1 MSSHKNQ
8 HDNEQ
13 NDIEIVSDE
22 TEVRRFG
29 KTDAKLRDELKV
41 AHEERASY
49 LDGWQRAK
57 ADLINYKRTAD
68 EESKR
73 AFARG
78 ATSVVMD
85 VLSALDSFDMAFGN
99 KEAWEAAP
107 KNWRDGVEYIHQQL
121 LAVLRERGVE
131 PFSPLGEHFD
141 PHSHESIGTTP
152 VEKPEQE
159 GIITAVI
166 QQGYRLNGDVIRP
179 ARVHVGVTNDKQQT
193 TDNTIHT

>member
-1 MSSHKNQ
+1 MSHKNTEDT
-8 HDNEQ
+8 HND
-13 NDIEIVSDE
+13 DIEIVSDE

-29 KTDAKLRDELKV
+29 KTDSKLRDEL
-41 AHEERASY
+41 ATAQQERAEY

-78 ATSVVMD
+78 GTSVIMD
-85 VLSALDSFDMAFGN
+85 LLPALDSFDMAFGN
-99 KEAWEAAP
+99 KEAWESAP

-131 PFSPLGEHFD
+131 PFTPLGERFD
-141 PHSHESIGTTP
+141 PHQHESIGTTL
-152 VEKPEQE
+152 VEKPDQE
-159 GIITAVI
+159 GIITAVV
-166 QQGYRLNGDVIRP
+166 QQGYRMNGDVIRP
-179 ARVHVGVTNDKQQT
+179 ARVHVGTLG
-193 TDNTIHT
+193 